1 MISGKTIISV
11 IHYEPCLS
19 KPFAEIFTCFNF
31 VFDDQYFHLAPRLAA
46 KVILFRPRSL
56 STDYSK
62 NDNIVIILSPD
73 KQSAF
78 CKVTLVILWTSFEP
92 FTRSAWTRSV
102 MFKLKLLSIST
113 IFILAGCVSL
123 APEYQRPAA
132 PVPQQFS
139 LSRNSLT
146 PAVNGYQDTGW
157 RNFFVDPQVTRLIT
171 EALNNNRDL
180 RMAALKV
187 EEARAQ
193 FNVTDADRYP
203 QLNASSGITY
213 SGGLK
218 GDKPTTQEYDAGLEL
233 SYELDF
239 FGKLKNM
246 SDADRQNYFASE
258 EARRAVHILL
268 VSSVSQSY
276 FSQQL
281 AYEQLRIARETL
293 KNYQQSYAFV
303 EQQLVT
309 GSTNVLALEQARG
322 QIESTRAEI
331 AKREGDLAKAN
342 NALQLVLGTYRAL
355 PSEKGMKGGE
365 IAPVKL
371 PPNLSSQILL
381 QRPDIMEAEYQ
392 LKAADANIGAA
403 RAAFFPSITLTS
415 GLSASSTELSSLF
428 TSGSGMWN
436 FIPKIEIPIFNA
448 GRNKANLKLAEI
460 RQQQSVVNYEQKIQ
474 SAFKDVSDTLALRDS
489 LSQQLES
496 QQRYLDSL
504 QITLQRARGLYASG
518 AVSYIEVLDAER
530 SLFATQ
536 QTILDLTYSRQV
548 NEINLFTALGGG
560 WVE

>member
-1 MISGKTIISV
+1 M
-11 IHYEPCLS
+11 
-19 KPFAEIFTCFNF
+19 FT
-31 VFDDQYFHLAPRLAA
+31 
-46 KVILFRPRSL
+46 
-56 STDYSK
+56 
-62 NDNIVIILSPD
+62 
-73 KQSAF
+73 
-78 CKVTLVILWTSFEP
+78 
-92 FTRSAWTRSV
+92 
-102 MFKLKLLSIST
+102 LKRLSIST
-113 IFILAGCVSL
+113 IFLLAGCVSL

-139 LSRNSLT
+139 LSRNGLM
-146 PAVNGYQDTGW
+146 PAAQNYQDSGW
-157 RNFFVDPQVTRLIT
+157 RNFFADPHVTRLIA
-171 EALNNNRDL
+171 EALSNNRDL

-187 EEARAQ
+187 EEAQAQ

-218 GDKPTTQEYDAGLEL
+218 SDKPTSQEYDAGLEL

-239 FGKLKNM
+239 FGKLRNM
-246 SDADRQNYFASE
+246 SEADRQNFFASE

-281 AYEQLRIARETL
+281 AYKQLRIARETL

-331 AKREGDLAKAN
+331 AKREGELAQAN
-342 NALQLVLGTYRAL
+342 NALQLVLGTYRAFPAENGASDSAL
-355 PSEKGMKGGE
+355 T
-365 IAPVKL
+365 PVKL
-371 PPNLSSQILL
+371 PPNLSSDILL
-381 QRPDIMEAEYQ
+381 QRPDIMGAEYQ

-403 RAAFFPSITLTS
+403 RAAFFPSISLTS
-415 GLSASSTELSSLF
+415 GLSTSSTALSSLF
-428 TSGSGMWN
+428 TPASGMWN
-436 FIPKIEIPIFNA
+436 FIPKIDIPIFNA
-448 GRNKANLKLAEI
+448 GRNNANLKLAEI

-474 SAFKDVSDTLALRDS
+474 AAFKDVADALALRDS
-489 LSQQLES
+489 INNQIDA

-536 QTILDLTYSRQV
+536 QTLLDLINSRQV
-548 NEINLFTALGGG
+548 NEINLYTALGGG

>member
-1 MISGKTIISV
+1 M
-11 IHYEPCLS
+11 
-19 KPFAEIFTCFNF
+19 FT
-31 VFDDQYFHLAPRLAA
+31 
-46 KVILFRPRSL
+46 
-56 STDYSK
+56 
-62 NDNIVIILSPD
+62 
-73 KQSAF
+73 
-78 CKVTLVILWTSFEP
+78 
-92 FTRSAWTRSV
+92 
-102 MFKLKLLSIST
+102 LKRLSIST
-113 IFILAGCVSL
+113 VFLLAGCVSL

-139 LSRNSLT
+139 LSRNGLM
-146 PAVNGYQDTGW
+146 PAAQNYQDSGW
-157 RNFFVDPQVTRLIT
+157 RNFFADPQVTRLIA
-171 EALNNNRDL
+171 EALSNNRDL

-218 GDKPTTQEYDAGLEL
+218 SDKPTSQEYDARLEL

-239 FGKLKNM
+239 FGKLRNM
-246 SDADRQNYFASE
+246 SEADRQNFFASE

-281 AYEQLRIARETL
+281 AYKQLRIARETL

-331 AKREGDLAKAN
+331 AKREGELAQAN

-355 PSEKGMKGGE
+355 PAENGASDS
-365 IAPVKL
+365 ALTPVKL
-371 PPNLSSQILL
+371 PPNLSSDILL

-403 RAAFFPSITLTS
+403 RAAFFPSISLTS
-415 GLSASSTELSSLF
+415 GLSTSSTALSSLF
-428 TSGSGMWN
+428 TPASGMWN
-436 FIPKIEIPIFNA
+436 FIPKIDIPIFNA
-448 GRNKANLKLAEI
+448 GRNNANLKLAEI

-474 SAFKDVSDTLALRDS
+474 AAFKDVADALALRDS
-489 LSQQLES
+489 INNQIDA

-536 QTILDLTYSRQV
+536 QTLLDLINSRQV
-548 NEINLFTALGGG
+548 NEINLYTALGGG

>member
-1 MISGKTIISV
+1 M
-11 IHYEPCLS
+11 
-19 KPFAEIFTCFNF
+19 FT
-31 VFDDQYFHLAPRLAA
+31 
-46 KVILFRPRSL
+46 
-56 STDYSK
+56 
-62 NDNIVIILSPD
+62 
-73 KQSAF
+73 
-78 CKVTLVILWTSFEP
+78 
-92 FTRSAWTRSV
+92 
-102 MFKLKLLSIST
+102 LKRLSIST
-113 IFILAGCVSL
+113 IFLLAGCVSL

-139 LSRNSLT
+139 LSRNGLM
-146 PAVNGYQDTGW
+146 PAAQNYQHSGW
-157 RNFFVDPQVTRLIT
+157 RNFFADPQVTRLIA
-171 EALNNNRDL
+171 EALSDNRDL

-193 FNVTDADRYP
+193 FNVTNADRYP

-218 GDKPTTQEYDAGLEL
+218 SDKPTSQEYDAGLEL

-239 FGKLKNM
+239 FGKLRNM
-246 SDADRQNYFASE
+246 SEADRQNFFASE

-281 AYEQLRIARETL
+281 AYKQLRIARETL

-331 AKREGDLAKAN
+331 AKREGELAQAN

-355 PSEKGMKGGE
+355 PSENG
-365 IAPVKL
+365 ASDSALTPVKL
-371 PPNLSSQILL
+371 PPNLSSDILL

-403 RAAFFPSITLTS
+403 RAAFFPSISLTS
-415 GLSASSTELSSLF
+415 GLSTSSTALSSLF
-428 TSGSGMWN
+428 TPASGMWN
-436 FIPKIEIPIFNA
+436 FIPKIDIPIFNA
-448 GRNKANLKLAEI
+448 GRNNANLKLAEI

-474 SAFKDVSDTLALRDS
+474 AAFKDVADALALRDS
-489 LSQQLES
+489 ISRQIDA

-530 SLFATQ
+530 SLFSTQ
-536 QTILDLTYSRQV
+536 QTLLDLTNSRQV
-548 NEINLFTALGGG
+548 NEINLYTALGGG

>member
-1 MISGKTIISV
+1 M
-11 IHYEPCLS
+11 
-19 KPFAEIFTCFNF
+19 FT
-31 VFDDQYFHLAPRLAA
+31 
-46 KVILFRPRSL
+46 
-56 STDYSK
+56 
-62 NDNIVIILSPD
+62 
-73 KQSAF
+73 
-78 CKVTLVILWTSFEP
+78 
-92 FTRSAWTRSV
+92 
-102 MFKLKLLSIST
+102 LKRLSIST
-113 IFILAGCVSL
+113 IFLLAGCVSL

-139 LSRNSLT
+139 LSRNGLM
-146 PAVNGYQDTGW
+146 PAAQNYQDSGW
-157 RNFFVDPQVTRLIT
+157 RNFFADPQVTRLIA
-171 EALNNNRDL
+171 EALSNNRDL

-218 GDKPTTQEYDAGLEL
+218 SDKPTSQEYDAGLEL

-239 FGKLKNM
+239 FGKLRNM
-246 SDADRQNYFASE
+246 SEADRQNFFASE

-281 AYEQLRIARETL
+281 AYKQLRIARETL

-331 AKREGDLAKAN
+331 AKREGELAQAN
-342 NALQLVLGTYRAL
+342 NALQRVLGTYRAL
-355 PSEKGMKGGE
+355 PAEYGASDS
-365 IAPVKL
+365 ALTPVKL
-371 PPNLSSQILL
+371 PPNLSSDILL
-381 QRPDIMEAEYQ
+381 QRPDIMEAEFQ

-403 RAAFFPSITLTS
+403 RAAFFPSISLTS
-415 GLSASSTELSSLF
+415 GLSTSSTALSSLF
-428 TSGSGMWN
+428 TPASGMWN
-436 FIPKIEIPIFNA
+436 FIPKIDIPIFNA
-448 GRNKANLKLAEI
+448 GRNNANLKLAEI

-474 SAFKDVSDTLALRDS
+474 AAFKDVADALALRDS
-489 LSQQLES
+489 ISKQIDAQK
-496 QQRYLDSL
+496 RYLDSL

-536 QTILDLTYSRQV
+536 QTLLDLTNSRQV
-548 NEINLFTALGGG
+548 NEINLYTALGGG

>member
-1 MISGKTIISV
+1 M
-11 IHYEPCLS
+11 
-19 KPFAEIFTCFNF
+19 FT
-31 VFDDQYFHLAPRLAA
+31 
-46 KVILFRPRSL
+46 
-56 STDYSK
+56 
-62 NDNIVIILSPD
+62 
-73 KQSAF
+73 
-78 CKVTLVILWTSFEP
+78 
-92 FTRSAWTRSV
+92 
-102 MFKLKLLSIST
+102 LKRLSIST
-113 IFILAGCVSL
+113 IFLLAGCVSL
-123 APEYQRPAA
+123 APQYQRPAA

-139 LSRNSLT
+139 LSRNGLM
-146 PAVNGYQDTGW
+146 PAAQNYQDSGW
-157 RNFFVDPQVTRLIT
+157 RNFFADPQVTRLIA
-171 EALNNNRDL
+171 EALSNNRDL

-218 GDKPTTQEYDAGLEL
+218 SDKPTSQEYDAGLEL

-239 FGKLKNM
+239 FGKLRSM
-246 SDADRQNYFASE
+246 SEADRQNFFASE

-281 AYEQLRIARETL
+281 AYKQLRIARETL

-331 AKREGDLAKAN
+331 AKREGELAQAN

-355 PSEKGMKGGE
+355 PAENGASDS
-365 IAPVKL
+365 ALTPVKL
-371 PPNLSSQILL
+371 PPNLSSDILL

-403 RAAFFPSITLTS
+403 RAAFFPSISLTS
-415 GLSASSTELSSLF
+415 GLSTSSTALSSLF
-428 TSGSGMWN
+428 TPASGMWN
-436 FIPKIEIPIFNA
+436 FIPKIDIPIFNA
-448 GRNKANLKLAEI
+448 GRNNANLKLAEI

-474 SAFKDVSDTLALRDS
+474 AAFKYVADALALRDS
-489 LSQQLES
+489 ISKQIDA

-536 QTILDLTYSRQV
+536 QTLLDLTNSRQV
-548 NEINLFTALGGG
+548 NEINLYTALGGG

>member
-1 MISGKTIISV
+1 M
-11 IHYEPCLS
+11 
-19 KPFAEIFTCFNF
+19 FT
-31 VFDDQYFHLAPRLAA
+31 
-46 KVILFRPRSL
+46 
-56 STDYSK
+56 
-62 NDNIVIILSPD
+62 
-73 KQSAF
+73 
-78 CKVTLVILWTSFEP
+78 
-92 FTRSAWTRSV
+92 
-102 MFKLKLLSIST
+102 LKRLSIST
-113 IFILAGCVSL
+113 IFLLAGCVSL
-123 APEYQRPAA
+123 VPEYPRPSA
-132 PVPQQFS
+132 PIPQQFS
-139 LSRNSLT
+139 LSRNGLM
-146 PAVNGYQDTGW
+146 PAAQNYQDSGW
-157 RNFFVDPQVTRLIT
+157 RNFFADPQVTRLIA
-171 EALNNNRDL
+171 EALSNNRDL

-218 GDKPTTQEYDAGLEL
+218 SDEPTSQEYDAGLEL

-239 FGKLKNM
+239 FGKLRNM
-246 SDADRQNYFASE
+246 SEADRQNYFASE

-281 AYEQLRIARETL
+281 AYKQLRIARDTL

-331 AKREGDLAKAN
+331 AKREGELAQAN

-355 PSEKGMKGGE
+355 PSENG
-365 IAPVKL
+365 ASDSALTPVIL
-371 PPNLSSQILL
+371 PPNLSSDILL

-403 RAAFFPSITLTS
+403 RAAFFPSISLTS
-415 GLSASSTELSSLF
+415 GLSTSSTALSSLF
-428 TSGSGMWN
+428 TPTSGMWN
-436 FIPKIEIPIFNA
+436 FIPKIDIPIFNA
-448 GRNKANLKLAEI
+448 GRNNANLKLAEI

-474 SAFKDVSDTLALRDS
+474 AAFKDVADALALRDS
-489 LSQQLES
+489 ISKQIDA

-530 SLFATQ
+530 SLFTTQ
-536 QTILDLTYSRQV
+536 QTLLDLTNSRQV
-548 NEINLFTALGGG
+548 NEINLYTALGGG

>member
-1 MISGKTIISV
+1 MRGMNA
-11 IHYEPCLS
+11 L
-19 KPFAEIFTCFNF
+19 
-31 VFDDQYFHLAPRLAA
+31 
-46 KVILFRPRSL
+46 
-56 STDYSK
+56 
-62 NDNIVIILSPD
+62 
-73 KQSAF
+73 
-78 CKVTLVILWTSFEP
+78 
-92 FTRSAWTRSV
+92 
-102 MFKLKLLSIST
+102 
-113 IFILAGCVSL
+113 
-123 APEYQRPAA
+123 QRRRYKRAA
-132 PVPQQFS
+132 PKGAATVYADARTAGR
-139 LSRNSLT
+139 SRLT
-146 PAVNGYQDTGW
+146 LNNTDPVEAMTAIHSAKCTARSWSDSVVASSTPTAAAGYQDTGW
-157 RNFFVDPQVTRLIT
+157 RNFFVDPQVAGLIT
-171 EALNNNRDL
+171 EALKNNRDL
-180 RMAALKV
+180 KMAALKV

-218 GDKPTTQEYDAGLEL
+218 SDKPTAQQYDAGLAL

-246 SDADRQNYFASE
+246 SEADRQNYFASE

-268 VSSVSQSY
+268 VSNVSQSY
-276 FSQQL
+276 FNQQL
-281 AYEQLRIARETL
+281 AYKQLRIARDTL
-293 KNYQQSYAFV
+293 NNYRQSYAFV

-322 QIESTRAEI
+322 QIESTRADI
-331 AKREGDLAKAN
+331 AKREGELAQAN

-355 PSEKGMKGGE
+355 PGDGGMNASDV
-365 IAPVKL
+365 APVKL
-371 PPNLSSQILL
+371 PPHLSSAILL

-403 RAAFFPSITLTS
+403 RAAFLPSISLTS
-415 GLSASSTELSSLF
+415 GLSTGSTELSSLF

-436 FIPKIEIPIFNA
+436 FIPKIDIPIFNA

-474 SAFKDVSDTLALRDS
+474 SAFKQVADALALRDS
-489 LSQQLES
+489 INQQLAA

-504 QITLQRARGLYASG
+504 RITLQRARGLYSSG

-530 SLFATQ
+530 SLFSTQ
-536 QTILDLTYSRQV
+536 QNILDLIYARQV

>member
-1 MISGKTIISV
+1 M
-11 IHYEPCLS
+11 
-19 KPFAEIFTCFNF
+19 FT
-31 VFDDQYFHLAPRLAA
+31 
-46 KVILFRPRSL
+46 
-56 STDYSK
+56 
-62 NDNIVIILSPD
+62 
-73 KQSAF
+73 
-78 CKVTLVILWTSFEP
+78 
-92 FTRSAWTRSV
+92 
-102 MFKLKLLSIST
+102 LKRLSIST
-113 IFILAGCVSL
+113 IFLLAGCVSL
-123 APEYQRPAA
+123 APQYQRPAA

-139 LSRNSLT
+139 LSRNGLM
-146 PAVNGYQDTGW
+146 PAALNYQDSGW
-157 RNFFVDPQVTRLIT
+157 RNFFADPQVTRLIA
-171 EALNNNRDL
+171 EALSNNRDL

-218 GDKPTTQEYDAGLEL
+218 SGKPTSQEYDAGLEL

-239 FGKLKNM
+239 FGKLRNM
-246 SDADRQNYFASE
+246 SEADRQNFFASE

-281 AYEQLRIARETL
+281 AYKQLRIARETL

-331 AKREGDLAKAN
+331 AKREGELAQAN

-355 PSEKGMKGGE
+355 PSENG
-365 IAPVKL
+365 ASDSALTPVKL
-371 PPNLSSQILL
+371 PPNLSSDILL

-403 RAAFFPSITLTS
+403 RAAFFPSISLTS
-415 GLSASSTELSSLF
+415 GLSTSSTALSSLF
-428 TSGSGMWN
+428 TPASGMWN
-436 FIPKIEIPIFNA
+436 FIPKIDIPIFNA
-448 GRNKANLKLAEI
+448 GRNNANLKLAEI

-474 SAFKDVSDTLALRDS
+474 AAFKDVADALALRDS
-489 LSQQLES
+489 ISRQIDA

-536 QTILDLTYSRQV
+536 QTLLDLTNSRQV
-548 NEINLFTALGGG
+548 NEINLYTALGGG

>member
-1 MISGKTIISV
+1 M
-11 IHYEPCLS
+11 
-19 KPFAEIFTCFNF
+19 F
-31 VFDDQYFHLAPRLAA
+31 
-46 KVILFRPRSL
+46 ILKR
-56 STDYSK
+56 
-62 NDNIVIILSPD
+62 
-73 KQSAF
+73 
-78 CKVTLVILWTSFEP
+78 
-92 FTRSAWTRSV
+92 
-102 MFKLKLLSIST
+102 LSIST
-113 IFILAGCVSL
+113 IFLLAGCVSL
-123 APEYQRPAA
+123 APEYPRPAA

-139 LSRNSLT
+139 LSRNGLM
-146 PAVNGYQDTGW
+146 PAAQNYQDSGW
-157 RNFFVDPQVTRLIT
+157 RNFFADPQVTRLIA
-171 EALNNNRDL
+171 EALSNNRDL

-218 GDKPTTQEYDAGLEL
+218 SDKPTSQEYDAGLEL

-239 FGKLKNM
+239 FGKLRNM
-246 SDADRQNYFASE
+246 SEADRQNFFASE

-281 AYEQLRIARETL
+281 AYKQLRIARETL

-331 AKREGDLAKAN
+331 AKREGELAQAN

-355 PSEKGMKGGE
+355 PAENGASDS
-365 IAPVKL
+365 ALTPVQL
-371 PPNLSSQILL
+371 PPNLSSDILL

-403 RAAFFPSITLTS
+403 RAAFFPSISLTS
-415 GLSASSTELSSLF
+415 GLSTSSTALSSLF
-428 TSGSGMWN
+428 TPASGMWN
-436 FIPKIEIPIFNA
+436 FIPKIDIPIFNA
-448 GRNKANLKLAEI
+448 GRNNANLKLAEI

-474 SAFKDVSDTLALRDS
+474 AAFKDVADALALRDS
-489 LSQQLES
+489 INKQMDA

-536 QTILDLTYSRQV
+536 QTLLDLTNSRQV
-548 NEINLFTALGGG
+548 NEINLYTALGGG

>member
-1 MISGKTIISV
+1 M
-11 IHYEPCLS
+11 
-19 KPFAEIFTCFNF
+19 FT
-31 VFDDQYFHLAPRLAA
+31 
-46 KVILFRPRSL
+46 
-56 STDYSK
+56 
-62 NDNIVIILSPD
+62 
-73 KQSAF
+73 
-78 CKVTLVILWTSFEP
+78 
-92 FTRSAWTRSV
+92 
-102 MFKLKLLSIST
+102 LKRLSIST
-113 IFILAGCVSL
+113 IFLLAGCVSL
-123 APEYQRPAA
+123 APEYPRPAA

-139 LSRNSLT
+139 LSRNGLM
-146 PAVNGYQDTGW
+146 PAAQNYQDSGW
-157 RNFFVDPQVTRLIT
+157 RNFFADPQVTRLIA
-171 EALNNNRDL
+171 EALSNNRDL

-218 GDKPTTQEYDAGLEL
+218 SDKPTSQEYDAGLEL

-239 FGKLKNM
+239 FGKLRNM
-246 SDADRQNYFASE
+246 SEADRQNFFASE

-281 AYEQLRIARETL
+281 AYKQLRIARETL

-331 AKREGDLAKAN
+331 AKREGELAQAN

-355 PSEKGMKGGE
+355 PAENGASDS
-365 IAPVKL
+365 ALTPVQL
-371 PPNLSSQILL
+371 PPNLSSDILL

-403 RAAFFPSITLTS
+403 RAAFFPSISLTS
-415 GLSASSTELSSLF
+415 GLSTSSTALSSLF
-428 TSGSGMWN
+428 TPASGMWN
-436 FIPKIEIPIFNA
+436 FIPKIDIPIFNA
-448 GRNKANLKLAEI
+448 GRNNANLKLAEI

-474 SAFKDVSDTLALRDS
+474 AAFKDVADALALRDS
-489 LSQQLES
+489 INKQMDA

-504 QITLQRARGLYASG
+504 KITLQRARGLYASG

-530 SLFATQ
+530 SLFTTQ
-536 QTILDLTYSRQV
+536 QTLLDLTNSRQV
-548 NEINLFTALGGG
+548 NEINLYTALGGG